1 MLHKNIWVIYVENK
15 KIKNMEQLKSE
26 SKNGLDCSISLNG
39 CLRSSK
45 HIWYD
50 EDSNEFE
57 IINLID
63 GSEQCLNPEE
73 LMDKDF
79 TNIGEAMKKGA
90 LIKD

>member
-1 MLHKNIWVIYVENK
+1 MEDK
-15 KIKNMEQLKSE
+15 KIKNLEQLKSE
-26 SKNGLDCSISLNG
+26 AKDGLDCFISLNG

-50 EDSNEFE
+50 EESNQFE
-57 IINLID
+57 IINFID
-63 GSEQCLNPEE
+63 GSEQCLTPEE

-79 TNIGEAMKKGA
+79 TNIGKAMQKGA